1 MKPGTNN
8 SPTGQEDGMNSM
20 YRGQV
25 VDRLTGVVVYESRT
39 CSTWEEAQRR
49 ADRMAAGRGDRYQ
62 VRVV

>member
-1 MKPGTNN
+1 
-8 SPTGQEDGMNSM
+8 MNSM